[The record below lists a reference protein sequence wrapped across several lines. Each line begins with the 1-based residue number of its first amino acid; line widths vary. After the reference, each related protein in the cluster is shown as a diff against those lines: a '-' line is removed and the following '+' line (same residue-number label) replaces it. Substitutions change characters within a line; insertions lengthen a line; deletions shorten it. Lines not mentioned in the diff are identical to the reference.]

1 MINENRMMVR
11 QGRDRQ
17 RGQALVWVGVCI
29 VALLFLGAI
38 IIDLGF
44 VYASYQKLQAST
56 QAAALAGASLLS
68 TTATSSIT
76 TTVETYGV
84 GSGDKNYTPNLN
96 NANFPAP
103 AMTVTY
109 PACLTASWAPPCYE
123 PTGDTATVNAIKVT
137 QTATV
142 GTMFARLFGVKS
154 LLLSSTAEALAQ
166 GGTLGTFKP
175 YNVMM
180 VLDTTESMGTNDASC
195 GNVTQEA
202 CAQGGIRTLLL
213 GLGPCSTTY
222 NSSNPCPSPNTNP
235 LDQVALMVFPGLTP
249 ATNPATTL
257 SNPPVAAPTASDDY
271 ICPTSD
277 PSITT
282 YNNNPGY
289 LITPFLADYQAYDN
303 SGVLKTSSD
312 IVIAA
317 GGAGGS
323 CKGVGNPG
331 GEGTFYA
338 GAITAAQAFLT
349 ANHRANVQDV
359 MILLSDGDAESC
371 GEIPSGTYKGQ
382 LPNGNA
388 TKTPNITCTK
398 NQMGGTVDVAG
409 TSSPYSIANE
419 CEQAVTAA
427 TAAKTTKQ
435 SDGLKTVIYSVSYGS
450 ESSGGCPYDQS
461 GNGVGGDGNYST
473 PCSTMSAIA
482 STPTSTYFFSN
493 QPSGSGT
500 TICPGARSNASLNTI
515 FKMIAGDLL
524 AARLVPSGTF

>member
-1 MINENRMMVR
+1 MINGNGMMVR

-29 VALLFLGAI
+29 VAILFLGAI
-38 IIDLGF
+38 IVDLGA
-44 VYASYQKLQAST
+44 VYAAYQQLQAST
-56 QAAALAGASLLS
+56 QAAALAGASLLP

-84 GSGDKNYTPNLN
+84 GPASTDLNYKPNLN
-96 NANFPAP
+96 NSKFPAP

-109 PACLTASWAPPCYE
+109 PACLTASWAPPCYQ
-123 PTGDTATVNAIKVT
+123 PTGDSATVNAIKVT

-142 GTMFARLFGVKS
+142 GTMFARLFGVNS
-154 LLLSSTAEALAQ
+154 LTLSSTAEALAQ

-180 VLDTTESMGTNDASC
+180 VLDTTESMGTNDSSC

-222 NSSNPCPSPNTNP
+222 NSSNNCPSPNTNP

-249 ATNPATTL
+249 ATNPATAL
-257 SNPPVAAPTASDDY
+257 SDPPVQAPTASDDY
-271 ICPTSD
+271 ICPTSN
-277 PSITT
+277 PSITS

-349 ANHRANVQDV
+349 ANHRADVQDI

-371 GEIPSGTYKGQ
+371 GLIPSGTYKGQ

-388 TKTPNITCTK
+388 TGTPNITCTK
-398 NQMGGTVDVAG
+398 NQMAGTVDVAG
-409 TSSPYSIANE
+409 TSSPYSIVNE
-419 CEQAVTAA
+419 CYQAVTAA
-427 TAAKTTKQ
+427 NTAKTTKQ
-435 SDGLKTVIYSVSYGS
+435 KDGLATIIYSVSYGS

-461 GNGVGGDGNYST
+461 SNNIGNSNYT

-515 FKMIAGDLL
+515 FNMIAGDLK
-524 AARLVPSGTF
+524 AARLVPGTTF